1 MALLA
6 AMFLVLVAA
15 FSAHG
20 PFTAESSRPV
30 AAVPFDD
37 GSGSISA
44 SPRTKAIVITAV
56 EPRQSVSLVRSEGRQ
71 PLRAHSTFL
80 VAVVLLA
87 AALGWRGLRGL
98 RRELELSIRA
108 QCEWW
113 RPAPGRR
120 APPRAV
126 TT

>member
-1 MALLA
+1 VALLA

-20 PFTAESSRPV
+20 PFAAEPAGLV
-30 AAVPFDD
+30 AAVPFGD

-44 SPRTKAIVITAV
+44 SPRTKAIVTAV

-108 QCEWW
+108 QSEWW

-120 APPRAV
+120 APPRAM

>member
-6 AMFLVLVAA
+6 AMFLVVVAGFIAHVPVAA
-15 FSAHG
+15 DSA
-20 PFTAESSRPV
+20 RPV
-30 AAVPFDD
+30 AAVSFDD
-37 GSGSISA
+37 GSGSLSA
-44 SPRTKAIVITAV
+44 SPRANAIVIAAV
-56 EPRQSVSLVRSEGRQ
+56 EPNQPVSLVRSEGRQ
-71 PLRAHSTFL
+71 PLHANSTFL

-108 QCEWW
+108 QSEWW

-120 APPRAV
+120 APPRAL

>member
-1 MALLA
+1 VALLA

-20 PFTAESSRPV
+20 PVAVEPARPV

-44 SPRTKAIVITAV
+44 SPRTIVITAV

-108 QCEWW
+108 QSEWW

-120 APPRAV
+120 APPRAM